1 MKAAANMR
9 SALADTIPQL
19 EALAIEQGLDYF
31 PVDFELVPP
40 SFMMEVA
47 VYGLPVR
54 MPHWSFGLRWIYQ
67 MIQHRMGHS
76 RIFEVVFPGNPNRA
90 YLVNTNSLHENT
102 LVVAHVL
109 GHADFSKNNIC
120 FAKSQEQVGYHIVE
134 QAAAH
139 AHRIEAIIQEEGE
152 RRVEHVLD
160 CALSLEPHIDTQQ
173 ALNRKPYPGKQKA
186 SAPANPEGF
195 RGRYAD
201 LPGEE
206 ATASPDPVKLRI
218 PPKPEKDLLWF
229 IANYGPELEDWE
241 RDIFLAV
248 RKEAWY
254 FQPVFNCQI
263 MNEGWASYWHSR
275 LLREADFLPSAS
287 YVDCMKTHSDV
298 VSPYA
303 GDRQVA
309 LKLNPYHVGYMMW
322 ESIIKEHGLGK
333 AREIMTQE
341 DDFGFIRNYLNRELA
356 DKMKLF
362 VYSAKRN
369 GEIKTVES
377 DIEALHEN
385 ILAPKFNF
393 GAPRVVVDEL
403 KPDGSL
409 ILRHESVIDGRGLE
423 LERSKQV
430 LNYIAAIWR
439 RPVKLLT
446 QDTQDRD
453 IWLEPDTNET
463 HETAS

>member
-1 MKAAANMR
+1 MSSMQQT
-9 SALADTIPQL
+9 LAETIPKL
-19 EALAIEQGLDYF
+19 EALATQQGLNYF

-109 GHADFSKNNIC
+109 GHADFSKNNLS
-120 FAKSQEQVGYHIVE
+120 FARSQEQVGYRIVE

-139 AHRIEAIIQEEGE
+139 AHRIEEIINEVGE
-152 RRVEHVLD
+152 NRVERVLD
-160 CALSLEPHIDTQQ
+160 CALSLEPHIDTHQ
-173 ALNRKPYPGKQKA
+173 ALNRKRYPGKQKA
-186 SAPANPEGF
+186 APAVKAEGF

-201 LPGEE
+201 LPGEGAKADE
-206 ATASPDPVKLRI
+206 EPA
-218 PPKPEKDLLWF
+218 PPKTPPQPERDLLWF
-229 IANYGPELEDWE
+229 IANYAPELEEWE

-275 LLREADFLPSAS
+275 LLREADFLPSAT

-303 GDRQVA
+303 GDQQVA
-309 LKLNPYHVGYMMW
+309 LKLNPYHVGYVMW
-322 ESIIKEHGLGK
+322 EHIISEFGVAK
-333 AREIMTQE
+333 AREIMKQE
-341 DDFGFIRNYLNRELA
+341 DDFGFVRNYLSRDLA

-362 VYSAKRN
+362 SFSAKRD
-369 GEIKTVES
+369 GEITVGES
-377 DIEALHEN
+377 SLDDLHEN

-393 GAPRVVVDEL
+393 GAPRVVVEEL
-403 KPDGSL
+403 QKDGTL
-409 ILRHESVIDGRGLE
+409 ILKQESSIDGRGLE
-423 LERSKQV
+423 LERARKV
-430 LNYIAAIWR
+430 LQYIASIWR

-446 QDTQDRD
+446 LDAGDNEV
-453 IWLEPDTNET
+453 WLKPEPD
-463 HETAS
+463 AA

>member
-1 MKAAANMR
+1 MKVGM
-9 SALADTIPQL
+9 SESLAETIPRM
-19 EALAIEQGLDYF
+19 EALAEAQGLKFF

-76 RIFEVVFPGNPNRA
+76 KIFEVVFPGNPNRA

-109 GHADFSKNNIC
+109 GHADFSRNNIA
-120 FAKSQEQVGYHIVE
+120 FARSQDQVGYHIVE
-134 QAAAH
+134 QAASH
-139 AHRIEAIIQEEGE
+139 AHRIEEVIKEFGE
-152 RRVEHVLD
+152 QRVEQVLD

-173 ALNRKPYPGKQKA
+173 PFNRKEFPRKNVVENKPEA
-186 SAPANPEGF
+186 EGF
-195 RGRYAD
+195 QGRFAS

-206 ATASPDPVKLRI
+206 APPSEPRISQASI

-229 IANYGPELEDWE
+229 IAQYAPEMEEWE

-275 LLREADFLPSAS
+275 LLREADFLPSS
-287 YVDCMKTHSDV
+287 MYVDCMKTHSDV

-303 GDRQVA
+303 GDQQVA
-309 LKLNPYHVGYMMW
+309 LKLNPYHVGYVMW
-322 ESIIKEHGLGK
+322 EKIIKEQGVEA
-333 AREIMTQE
+333 ARRIMEQE
-341 DDFGFIRNYLNRELA
+341 DDFGFIRNHLSQELA
-356 DKMKLF
+356 DDMNLF
-362 VYSAKRN
+362 SFNAKRN
-369 GEIKTVES
+369 GEIKVSENS
-377 DIEALHEN
+377 LDALHEN

-393 GAPRVVVDEL
+393 GAPRVVVDEI
-403 KPDGSL
+403 KKDGSL
-409 ILRHESVIDGRGLE
+409 LLRHESGIDGRGLE
-423 LERSKQV
+423 IERARKV
-430 LNYIAAIWR
+430 LHYIALVWK

-446 QDTQDRD
+446 LDAQDQEVW
-453 IWLEPDTNET
+453 ISSET
-463 HETAS
+463 EAA

>member
-1 MKAAANMR
+1 MSSDMN
-9 SALADTIPQL
+9 STLADTIPKM
-19 EALAIEQGLDYF
+19 EALAKDQGLDFF

-76 RIFEVVFPGNPNRA
+76 KIFEVVFPGNPNRA

-109 GHADFSKNNIC
+109 GHADFSRNNIS
-120 FAKSQEQVGYHIVE
+120 FARSQEQVGYHIVE

-139 AHRIEAIIQEEGE
+139 AHRIDEVIKEFGE
-152 RRVEHVLD
+152 QRVEQVLD

-173 ALNRKPYPGKQKA
+173 LLNRKKYPTKRSTETK
-186 SAPANPEGF
+186 PAAEGF
-195 RGRYAD
+195 HGRYAE

-206 ATASPDPVKLRI
+206 FPSSEPRTTPLPV

-229 IANYGPELEDWE
+229 IANYAPEMEDWE

-275 LLREADFLPSAS
+275 LLREADFLPSS
-287 YVDCMKTHSDV
+287 MYVDCMKTHSDV

-303 GDRQVA
+303 GDQQVA
-309 LKLNPYHVGYMMW
+309 LKLNPYHVGYVMW
-322 ESIIKEHGLGK
+322 EKIIAEQGLET
-333 AREIMTQE
+333 ARRIMEQE
-341 DDFGFIRNYLNRELA
+341 DDFGFIRNHLSRELA
-356 DKMKLF
+356 DDMRLF
-362 VYSAKRN
+362 SFNAKRN
-369 GEIKTVES
+369 GEIKVAENSLDT
-377 DIEALHEN
+377 LHEN

-409 ILRHESVIDGRGLE
+409 VLRHESGIDGRGLE
-423 LERSKQV
+423 LERARKV
-430 LNYIAAIWR
+430 LTYIANIWK
-439 RPVKLLT
+439 RPVKLITLDA
-446 QDTQDRD
+446 QDQEVL
-453 IWLEPDTNET
+453 ISPPENAE
-463 HETAS
+463 A

>member
-1 MKAAANMR
+1 MSTNKSMR
-9 SALADTIPQL
+9 SALADTIPRL
-19 EALAIEQGLDYF
+19 EALATQQGLDYF

-109 GHADFSKNNIC
+109 GHADFSKNNLS
-120 FAKSQEQVGYHIVE
+120 FANSQDQVGYRIVE

-139 AHRIEAIIQEEGE
+139 AHRIEQIIKEEGE
-152 RRVEHVLD
+152 QRVEAVLD

-173 ALNRKPYPGKQKA
+173 ILNRKPYPGKQKPTTPV
-186 SAPANPEGF
+186 SPEGF
-195 RGRYAD
+195 RGRYAE
-201 LPGEE
+201 LPGETSVQMRE
-206 ATASPDPVKLRI
+206 PVGLRI

-229 IANYGPELEDWE
+229 IANYGPDLEEWE

-275 LLREADFLPSAS
+275 LLREADFLPSAT

-303 GDRQVA
+303 GDQQVA
-309 LKLNPYHVGYMMW
+309 LKLNPYHVGYVMW
-322 ESIIKEHGLGK
+322 EHIINEHGLGK
-333 AREIMTQE
+333 AREIMAQE

-356 DKMKLF
+356 DRMKLF
-362 VYSAKRN
+362 VYSAKSN
-369 GEIKTVES
+369 GEIKASEPDLET
-377 DIEALHEN
+377 LHEN

-403 KPDGSL
+403 KADGSL
-409 ILRHESVIDGRGLE
+409 ILRHESNVDGRGLE
-423 LERSKQV
+423 LERSKKV

-446 QDTQDRD
+446 RD
-453 IWLEPDTNET
+453 AQEQEVWLEPNTEQSPDTAT
-463 HETAS
+463 